1 MNTPPKIA
9 CNASPFPLPTWIESW
24 LQKTGTGLVE
34 AQPGHAGFMSM
45 VIELSRL
52 NYQQGPTQEQGGPF
66 AAAIVHSP
74 TRTLI
79 SIGVNRVVPLGTSI
93 AHAEMIAIT
102 RAQQALGQF
111 SLRSEKDAERPYTL
125 YTSAQMCAM
134 CLGAVCWS
142 GVGEVVFGAQ
152 AIDTERL
159 TGFDEGPIHP
169 QWREELESRDI
180 KVTGPISSDKA
191 NAALKEYKNQNKQIY
206 AG

>member
-1 MNTPPKIA
+1 MKTPPKIA
-9 CNASPFPLPTWIESW
+9 FDASTFPLPGWIESW
-24 LQKTGTGLVE
+24 LQTTGINLIE

-52 NYQQGPTQEQGGPF
+52 NYQTGATQEQGGPF
-66 AAAIVHSP
+66 AAAVVHSASG
-74 TRTLI
+74 RLI

-111 SLRSEKDAERPYTL
+111 SLRSEDSSERPYTL

-152 AIDTERL
+152 ADDTERL

-169 QWREELESRDI
+169 HWRQELESRQI
-180 KVTGPISSDKA
+180 KVTGPILSNKA
-191 NAALKEYKNQNKQIY
+191 NAALQEYKIQNKQIY
-206 AG
+206 

>member
-1 MNTPPKIA
+1 MSNHNTAHFSIPE
-9 CNASPFPLPTWIESW
+9 WIQPW
-24 LQKTGTGLVE
+24 LQTEGKALID

-52 NYQQGPTQEQGGPF
+52 NYQKGKTQEQGGPF
-66 AAAIVHSP
+66 AAAVVHKQ
-74 TRTLI
+74 TGDVL
-79 SIGVNRVVPLGTSI
+79 SIGVNRVIPLNTSI
-93 AHAEMIAIT
+93 AHAEMVALT

-111 SLRSEKDAERPYTL
+111 SLRTAQSEERPYIL

-142 GVGEVVFGAQ
+142 GVGEVVFGAT
-152 AIDTERL
+152 ANETERL

-169 QWREELESRDI
+169 QWREELESRGI
-180 KVTGPISSDKA
+180 KVTGPVLPKKA
-191 NAALKEYKNQNKQIY
+191 QKVLEEYKNQEKIIY